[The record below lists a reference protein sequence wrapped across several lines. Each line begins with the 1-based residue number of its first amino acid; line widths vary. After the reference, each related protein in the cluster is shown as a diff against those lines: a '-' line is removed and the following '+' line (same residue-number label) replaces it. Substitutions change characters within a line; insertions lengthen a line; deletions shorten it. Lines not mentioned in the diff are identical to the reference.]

1 MEKQQKKQVKKY
13 ISWVLIAAI
22 TATLAFLPMIAAGEE
37 PETGPQA
44 SILSAEAENRDI
56 SRNVLGGGT
65 LTAEAAAAIT
75 IPAAVKVK
83 EYLVTNGDMVTEGQP
98 IALVDRVSIMS
109 AITQVQETMDHLQE
123 RLDDVSGDTAPD
135 AITATAGG
143 TVKIVYGAKGESVQ
157 DVILRDGAL
166 AVLSL
171 DGLMAV
177 QITRSTDLSGGD
189 LVCVT
194 LSDGTEVTGKVESNL
209 EGILTVTVTD
219 EGYAVGETVTITT
232 EDGARIG
239 SGSLY
244 IHSQW
249 NVVAYS
255 GRISRVRV
263 SEGDAVKAGKT
274 LFELVDTGHTAEF
287 ESLARQHREYEALMM
302 ELFKMYQSE
311 AVTATRGG
319 IVTGVDE
326 SGAYMLSTDAA
337 GWTLSLLLNAPN
349 GDDETGYVN
358 YIGQVAQVGIDGLI
372 LKMNP
377 QSLAVTDYKDLSD
390 VPLDASLMTEDAIYT
405 ASAPI
410 YELSDGEW
418 VQIEAASI
426 AAGDILLFAGDSEGN
441 FVWVVRV
448 AGETAQPEIPEGSAP
463 TEPSEPTQPS
473 EPTMPAEPESP
484 DESTDV
490 TEPTNPTE
498 PSGSAGVTRPQGN
511 LPQGGINMPGFGG
524 GMPQEETFELYGLDT
539 VTIASVIPQEQVS
552 VQIVVDELDITQI
565 HVGQTA
571 AVTVDALPGENFC
584 GQVTSV
590 SGTGE
595 SEGGNSK
602 FTVEVTLKKET
613 NMLPGMN
620 AAVSLTVETAENALC
635 IPVAALMEDGTQT
648 YVYTGYDEEAG
659 KFVNPVAVTVGAS
672 DGEYVQILSGISY
685 GQTVCHPYY
694 DTLVITNAPEM
705 SGGFRFG

>member
-1 MEKQQKKQVKKY
+1 M
-13 ISWVLIAAI
+13 
-22 TATLAFLPMIAAGEE
+22 
-37 PETGPQA
+37 
-44 SILSAEAENRDI
+44 
-56 SRNVLGGGT
+56 
-65 LTAEAAAAIT
+65 
-75 IPAAVKVK
+75 
-83 EYLVTNGDMVTEGQP
+83 
-98 IALVDRVSIMS
+98 
-109 AITQVQETMDHLQE
+109 
-123 RLDDVSGDTAPD
+123 
-135 AITATAGG
+135 
-143 TVKIVYGAKGESVQ
+143 
-157 DVILRDGAL
+157 
-166 AVLSL
+166 
-171 DGLMAV
+171 
-177 QITRSTDLSGGD
+177 
-189 LVCVT
+189 

-219 EGYAVGETVTITT
+219 EGYAVGETVAVTT

-244 IHSQW
+244 IHNQW

-274 LFELVDTGHTAEF
+274 LFELADTGRTAEF
-287 ESLARQHREYEALMM
+287 ESLARQHRDYEALML
-302 ELFKMYQSE
+302 ELFKMYRSE

-448 AGETAQPEIPEGSAP
+448 AGETAQPEIPEESAP

-473 EPTMPAEPESP
+473 EPTMPTEPESP
-484 DESTDV
+484 DGSTDV
-490 TEPTNPTE
+490 TEPTDPSAPAE
-498 PSGSAGVTRPQGN
+498 PSGSAGAARPQGN
-511 LPQGGINMPGFGG
+511 LPQGGANTPGFGAG
-524 GMPQEETFELYGLDT
+524 AVQEEIFELYGLDT

-552 VQIVVDELDITQI
+552 VQILVDELDITQI
-565 HVGQTA
+565 QVGQTA

-584 GQVTSV
+584 GEVTSV

-620 AAVSLTVETAENALC
+620 AAVSLTVDTAENALC
-635 IPVAALMEDGTQT
+635 IPVAALLEDGTQT
-648 YVYTGYDEEAG
+648 YVYTGYDEEAE

-672 DGEYVQILSGISY
+672 DGEYVQILSGIVY
-685 GQTVCHPYY
+685 GQTVCYPYY
-694 DTLVITNAPEM
+694 DTLVITDAPEM